1 MYSNSNF
8 LRNNII
14 RLVEINGKKTLCVCL
29 VEDRSYSRNE
39 FEYHSQEVQTLDIKP
54 DKVFDLISKFLQQI
68 KNAIKNS
75 IKILYKKQIPFDISL
90 PKIQEDK
97 INPGEFVGNFIISR
111 NPLIVLYIEP
121 KIGWNA
127 YSKMLKETRESI
139 DVIISETGVL
149 EPLIGNLYYPSLTTP
164 ISYSILLIKLTEL
177 VLSSTPPKKT
187 MKTEV
192 IAEDIIGKP
201 IISKTL
207 KYMLQGIPFGV
218 YERIR
223 IEPHDFPFMLLAKFH
238 YELTSILENIVNNI
252 KELIKVQDLL
262 FFALR
267 SIDVLRET
275 HLIYLSMSSLSEAF
289 QILQHKEIPD
299 QELIDETR
307 RVSQV
312 NPYLKLLADLYEA
325 YIHNIGLVYEQIERG
340 VIVPM
345 ASSKIYELWILT
357 RVTDYLRKI
366 KKSRISVREY
376 RDLYINLQLDDLQL
390 TYNRPQPDPFVRKLT
405 KSYLRPD
412 FLFKKDNEILVY
424 DAKYKERVSRDDI
437 IELLAYIT
445 EFATPIGRMEKNT
458 LIGGFYKLKGD
469 VTKLA
474 EREIFPLK
482 IKLHLYD
489 IDPRMND
496 NEIEANIGNSLQILI
511 GN

>member
-14 RLVEINGKKTLCVCL
+14 RLVEINGKKTLYICL

-39 FEYHSQEVQTLDIKP
+39 FEYHSQEVQMLDIKP
-54 DKVFDLISKFLQQI
+54 DEVFDLISKFLQQI

-149 EPLIGNLYYPSLTTP
+149 EPIIGNFYYPSLTTP

-223 IEPHDFPFMLLAKFH
+223 IESHDFPFMLLAKFH
-238 YELTSILENIVNNI
+238 YELASILENIVSNV

-275 HLIYLSMSSLSEAF
+275 HLIYLSMSPLSEAF

-340 VIVPM
+340 AIVP
-345 ASSKIYELWILT
+345 K
-357 RVTDYLRKI
+357 
-366 KKSRISVREY
+366 
-376 RDLYINLQLDDLQL
+376 
-390 TYNRPQPDPFVRKLT
+390 
-405 KSYLRPD
+405 
-412 FLFKKDNEILVY
+412 
-424 DAKYKERVSRDDI
+424 
-437 IELLAYIT
+437 
-445 EFATPIGRMEKNT
+445 
-458 LIGGFYKLKGD
+458 
-469 VTKLA
+469 
-474 EREIFPLK
+474 
-482 IKLHLYD
+482 
-489 IDPRMND
+489 
-496 NEIEANIGNSLQILI
+496 
-511 GN
+511 